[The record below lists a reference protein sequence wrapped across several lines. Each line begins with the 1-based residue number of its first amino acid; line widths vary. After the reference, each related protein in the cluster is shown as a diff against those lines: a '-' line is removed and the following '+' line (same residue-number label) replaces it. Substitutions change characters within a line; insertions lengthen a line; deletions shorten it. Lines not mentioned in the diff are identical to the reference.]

1 MGIVIRS
8 YVAKDKADVIRLLI
22 DLQDH
27 VAKLDP
33 WKRNRRRQ
41 EFDGAG
47 FLKHTL
53 KELTNADRLFVA
65 VDGKKVVGLVQVHAP
80 RPSPKSKLEWKAG
93 AKPSGYVEQLIVDQ
107 AARGLGVGK
116 KLIKAT
122 EQYLKQAGCGVVFIG
137 CFATNTQ
144 TLEFYKSQGYVERN
158 IEFAKK
164 I

>member
-1 MGIVIRS
+1 MNIVIRN
-8 YVAKDKADVIRLLI
+8 YLAKDKADVIRLLI

-41 EFDGAG
+41 QFDGAG

-53 KELTNADRLFVA
+53 KELTNFDRLLVA

-80 RPSPKSKLEWKAG
+80 QPSAKSQMEWKAG
-93 AKPSGYVEQLIVDQ
+93 SKPSGYVEQLMVDQ

-116 KLIKAT
+116 KLMKAA
-122 EQYLKQAGCGVVFIG
+122 EQYLKQVGCGVVFVG
-137 CFATNTQ
+137 CFATNTP
-144 TLEFYKSQGYVERN
+144 TLEFYRSQGYVERN